1 MYRSSESYALNKLR
15 RSLVFVAIG
24 YGYFLVA
31 FGISRRPDSVPQ
43 FTEFLALV
51 SAAISA
57 VGFYFSRKKY
67 GLWIMIISFAL
78 YVLFVVFDP
87 EVREPWMQLSVLCA
101 IVAISIAFMS
111 EKEVFWRNVAFITIV
126 AIFNFWAYFTS
137 APSLLG
143 SGSFL
148 GRGSVSSFMVFS
160 TGLFIVH
167 GWRKMLIS
175 AENSDHQKHLMM
187 DKLAKL
193 KETQESQKSWRE
205 LVVRIHETTLN
216 TLRSIITMRE
226 VPIDNFKSEIVSAV
240 EKNRSLLMSAQNSRT
255 GSVISAIRAG
265 IDAANIKEKVKI
277 ISKGVNLHLE
287 HEIFDVTE
295 RIIRES
301 LRNAIT
307 HGRAKHVEISWR
319 TVSEP
324 LLVSG
329 ARERGT
335 LYLEISDDGQDPP
348 QSAQIGIGTHLV
360 MANSVEQLGG
370 KFELFDDD
378 EQGRIVRVMLPSS
391 PPPRS
396 AETEES
402 IKPTNAIELGKY
414 MALLTLFGPAMTG
427 ILFFP
432 LLGIWWPGQYFSQI
446 LGFIAQI
453 TLFYMT
459 FLKRKKMGW
468 LASSALAALLLLSLH
483 FINIGPLTC
492 ISAQPI
498 QWLFNITV
506 YGLFI
511 IMLWGKWQITA
522 ISYPIFLFLAK
533 DFSPLTP
540 NSCNF
545 IFAFPLINTLMSF
558 LFVWMVFYVVYKSLD
573 AVEKLQQK
581 RFGETTQLIENLE
594 SRDRAY
600 QRVLDLDNQTQDA
613 LIKISEKSGVLG
625 GEDLILL
632 RKLDSELRAELQLEP
647 GLSGGLTIL
656 ACEFTRRVVAENRWL
671 EVKSIHGDD
680 DSRPLPNLLRERFLD
695 FASEVPNG
703 STIHVF
709 AHPELVQL
717 SITCKG
723 EPPQSLQLLQKSIA
737 ALNESGLMVECT
749 YHAGENQYVL
759 TIAQERVVAS

>member
-1 MYRSSESYALNKLR
+1 M
-15 RSLVFVAIG
+15 I
-24 YGYFLVA
+24 
-31 FGISRRPDSVPQ
+31 
-43 FTEFLALV
+43 
-51 SAAISA
+51 
-57 VGFYFSRKKY
+57 VGF
-67 GLWIMIISFAL
+67 GL
-78 YVLFVVFDP
+78 YVIYVVLDP
-87 EVREPWMQLSVLCA
+87 KVQEPWMQLSVLCA
-101 IVAISIAFMS
+101 ILAISIAFMS
-111 EKEVFWRNVAFITIV
+111 EKDTYWLNILFIFMVST
-126 AIFNFWAYFTS
+126 FNFWAYFS
-137 APSLLG
+137 KIISLLP

-148 GRGSVSSFMVFS
+148 GRGSISSFMVLS
-160 TGLFIVH
+160 TGFFVVY
-167 GWRKMLIS
+167 GWRKMLIN
-175 AENSDHQKHLMM
+175 AEIADQHMKSMAEKIT
-187 DKLAKL
+187 KLQSN
-193 KETQESQKSWRE
+193 QESQKSWRE

-216 TLRSIITMRE
+216 TLRSIIAMRE
-226 VPIDNFKSEIVSAV
+226 VSIENLRTEIKNSVS
-240 EKNRSLLMSAQNSRT
+240 KNRALLSHAQNNRT

-265 IDAANIKEKVKI
+265 IDTAQYDEKIKI

-287 HEIFDVTE
+287 NEIFDATE
-295 RIIRES
+295 RIVRES

-307 HGRAKHVEISWR
+307 HGKAKHVEINWR
-319 TVSEP
+319 TTSEP
-324 LLVSG
+324 QVTVG

-335 LYLEISDDGQDPP
+335 LYLEISDDGMDHP
-348 QSAQIGIGTHLV
+348 QSTQVGIGTHLV
-360 MANSVEQLGG
+360 MSNSVAQLGG
-370 KFELFDDD
+370 KFEIFDD
-378 EQGRIVRVMLPSS
+378 EQQGRIVRVMLPTS
-391 PPPRS
+391 PPKNVD
-396 AETEES
+396 TEELVQ
-402 IKPTNAIELGKY
+402 PTNAIELGKY

-427 ILFFP
+427 IVFFP
-432 LLGIWWPGQYFSQI
+432 LLGIWWPGQYLTQI
-446 LGFIAQI
+446 LGFIAQM
-453 TLFYMT
+453 TLFYVT

-468 LASSALAALLLLSLH
+468 LASGALAALLLSSLY
-483 FINIGPLTC
+483 FINIGPLSC

-511 IMLWGKWQITA
+511 IMLGGKWQVAA

-533 DFSPLTP
+533 EFSPLTP
-540 NSCNF
+540 NACNF

-558 LFVWMVFYVVYKSLD
+558 LFVWMVFYVVYISLD
-573 AVEKLQQK
+573 AVEKFQQK
-581 RFGETTQLIENLE
+581 RVGETTQLIENLE

-600 QRVLDLDNQTQDA
+600 QRVLELDNQTQDA
-613 LIKISEKSGVLG
+613 LLKISEKSGVLG

-709 AHPELVQL
+709 ARPELVQL

-749 YHAGENQYVL
+749 YHAVENQYVL
-759 TIAQERVVAS
+759 IIAQERVVAR